1 MTKLTTERIKEIAD
15 QNMDTFYDYLRL
27 DSVSTQGRNIP
38 KTAEY
43 VKKLIESVGGKAEL
57 LNDLGGHPIVYG
69 SFEAGAG
76 GNKEKT
82 LLYYNHYDVQPED
95 PLDEWETEPFEP
107 TVIDGILYCRG
118 VSDNKAN
125 FMARI
130 NAIAALNETEEGLPC
145 NIKFLVEGEEEI
157 GSPNIDLYL
166 EKYAELFKADACIWE
181 SGSKDVEERFSIQA
195 GIKGIAYFDAW
206 VESADIDIHSSQ
218 GAIVDN
224 AAWRMTHALASLRTA
239 DNEVV
244 IEGFYDTMTPPTEL
258 EKEFVEKLPFSPDKV
273 RENYGLK
280 HDFII
285 ENKDRTPQ
293 EALVLYP
300 TLTISGMLSGYTG
313 PGTKTVLPR
322 RAEAKID
329 VRLVPGMDPGY
340 VYDVIRAHWD
350 KQGFEDVQ
358 LKLLTGEKP
367 FRTDLTDPFVD
378 VVLNSAKK
386 VYGEDVIL
394 SPNSAGTGPMHG
406 FGEYLDVPILGSGT
420 GWAKS
425 GAHAPNEN
433 IRLADFYQGVE
444 HMVVLLQDFGKSGD

>member
-1 MTKLTTERIKEIAD
+1 
-15 QNMDTFYDYLRL
+15 
-27 DSVSTQGRNIP
+27 
-38 KTAEY
+38 
-43 VKKLIESVGGKAEL
+43 
-57 LNDLGGHPIVYG
+57 
-69 SFEAGAG
+69 
-76 GNKEKT
+76 
-82 LLYYNHYDVQPED
+82 
-95 PLDEWETEPFEP
+95 
-107 TVIDGILYCRG
+107 
-118 VSDNKAN
+118 
-125 FMARI
+125 
-130 NAIAALNETEEGLPC
+130 
-145 NIKFLVEGEEEI
+145 
-157 GSPNIDLYL
+157 LYL

-181 SGSKDVEERFSIQA
+181 SGGKDVEERFSIQA

-239 DNEVV
+239 DNDVV
-244 IEGFYDTMTPPTEL
+244 IEGFYDTMIPPTEL
-258 EKEFVEKLPFSPDKV
+258 EKEFVEKLPVNPDKV

-280 HDFII
+280 RPFIV
-285 ENKDRTPQ
+285 EGKERTLQ

-329 VRLVPGMDPGY
+329 VRLVPGMDPEY
-340 VYDVIRAHWD
+340 VYEVIRKHWD
-350 KQGFEDVQ
+350 NNGFEDVQ
-358 LKLLTGEKP
+358 LKLLTGEKA
-367 FRTDLTDPFVD
+367 FRTDLTDPFVET
-378 VVLNSAKK
+378 VLNSAKK

-406 FGEYLDVPILGSGT
+406 FGEFLDVPILGSGT

-433 IRLADFYQGVE
+433 VRLADFYQGIE
-444 HMVVLLQDFGKSGD
+444 HMVVLLKDFGAAKE

>member
-1 MTKLTTERIKEIAD
+1 MVTEITKEQIKEVAD
-15 QNMDTFYDYLRL
+15 KQMDRFFEYLRL
-27 DSVSTQGRNIP
+27 DSVSTQGRSIP
-38 KTAEY
+38 ETATY
-43 VKKLIESVGGKAEL
+43 VKQLIESVGGKAEL
-57 LNDLGGHPIVYG
+57 LNDLGGNPIVYG
-69 SFEAGAG
+69 AFEAGPG
-76 GNKEKT
+76 GNAEKT

-95 PLDEWETEPFEP
+95 PLDEWESEPFEP
-107 TVIDGILYCRG
+107 TVKDGILYCRG
-118 VSDNKAN
+118 VADNKAN

-130 NAIAALNETEEGLPC
+130 LAIALLNETEEGLPC

-166 EKYAELFKADACIWE
+166 EKYAKLFKADACIWE
-181 SGSKDVEERFSIQA
+181 SGSKDVEERFNIQA

-206 VESADIDIHSSQ
+206 VESANVDIHSSQ

-239 DNEVV
+239 DNDVV
-244 IEGFYDTMTPPTEL
+244 IEGFYETMTPPTDL
-258 EKEFVEKLPFSPDKV
+258 EKEFVEKLPFSPDKYK
-273 RENYGLK
+273 ENYGLK
-280 HDFII
+280 HGFIV
-285 ENKDRTPQ
+285 EGKEKSPQ

-300 TLTISGMLSGYTG
+300 TLTISGMVSGYTG

-329 VRLVPGMDPGY
+329 VRLVPGMDPEY
-340 VYDVIRAHWD
+340 VYEVIRKHWD

-378 VVLNSAKK
+378 IVLESAKK

-406 FGEYLDVPILGSGT
+406 FGEYLNVPILGSGT

-425 GAHAPNEN
+425 GAHGPNEST
-433 IRLADFYQGVE
+433 RLEDFYQGIE
-444 HMVVLLQDFGKSGD
+444 HMIVLLKDFGST